1 MPGAAAPGL
10 AAQKKTIR
18 AAEQEE
24 RADVAAERAAWRAAL
39 AAGRLAAERVIFVD
53 ESGIDTR
60 MTRRF
65 ARAPRGQRACGAV
78 PFGRWKRLTLL
89 GALGPEGVVAMM
101 SIAAATTTAV
111 FRAFVEQVLVPALRT
126 RDPGT
131 IVAFDNLAAHKAA
144 VIHES
149 LRAAGCEALL
159 LPRYS
164 PDLNPIELCW
174 SKIKTALRALGARS
188 LDELDRELPAVL
200 DSVTAQDARG
210 WFKHCGYA
218 LN

>member
-1 MPGAAAPGL
+1 MPGLAASGL

-18 AAEQEE
+18 AAEQE
-24 RADVAAERAAWRAAL
+24 RPDVAAERAAWRGAV
-39 AAGRLAAERVIFVD
+39 AAGQLAPERLIFVD

-65 ARAPRGQRACGAV
+65 ARAPRGKRACGAV

-89 GALGPEGVVAMM
+89 GALGPEGIVAAM
-101 SIAAATTTAV
+101 SVAAATTTAV
-111 FRAFVEQVLVPALRT
+111 FRAFTEQVLIPALRT
-126 RDPGT
+126 RGPGA

-144 VIHES
+144 IIHEV
-149 LRAAGCEALL
+149 LRDAGCQVLL

-164 PDLNPIELCW
+164 PDLNPIEPCW
-174 SKIKTALRALGARS
+174 SKIKTALRAAGARS

-200 DSVTAQDARG
+200 DSVTDQDARG